1 VVTDALLSHYKNVD
15 NTYENIL
22 KFIQDIS
29 DNQEIT
35 FDKDVWFSEYRH
47 GHRNIALANL
57 MKSFN
62 NLENNVDDVLVT
74 TSGCIGIC
82 SREPLATIEEQGK
95 EPIVYEYLT
104 QNKARQIFK
113 RHVLNGE
120 IQNEFVLAR
129 GREQEEKGES
139 K

>member
-1 VVTDALLSHYKNVD
+1 MAKLTIDDLKKIKNRVEKED
-15 NTYENIL
+15 QFRSGEKRVKLTVHMGTCGIASGAKEIL
-22 KFIQDIS
+22 DTFMD
-29 DNQEIT
+29 EI
-35 FDKDVWFSEYRH
+35 
-47 GHRNIALANL
+47 G
-57 MKSFN
+57 
-62 NLENNVDDVLVT
+62 ENNVNDVLIT

-95 EPIVYEYLT
+95 EPIVYEHLT

-113 RHVLNGE
+113 RHVMKGE

-129 GREQEEKGES
+129 GREQEGKGES

>member
-1 VVTDALLSHYKNVD
+1 MAKLTIDDLKKIKERVKREDQFRAGNKQFKITVHMGTCGIASGAKQ
-15 NTYENIL
+15 IL
-22 KFIQDIS
+22 DTFME
-29 DNQEIT
+29 EI
-35 FDKDVWFSEYRH
+35 
-47 GHRNIALANL
+47 A
-57 MKSFN
+57 
-62 NLENNVDDVLVT
+62 ENNVNNVLVT

-82 SREPLATIEEQGK
+82 SREPLATVEEQGK

-113 RHVLNGE
+113 RHIMNGE
-120 IQNEFVLAR
+120 IQNEFVLAK